1 MTGTTQSRVRLES
14 TMLATAGY
22 DEHRCELQLDFRD
35 GARYQYSAVP
45 PHLFHDLLAAPS
57 KGSFFNRHIRGRF
70 HHVKLAVENYVALGF
85 EPGRASPAFTGAPTA
100 PALLQQSNQVLH

>member
-1 MTGTTQSRVRLES
+1 MPYAAIVVRRLHLLCSRNGPDHLNCYPLES
-14 TMLATAGY
+14 TTLATAGY
-22 DEHRCELQLDFRD
+22 DEHRCALQLDFRD

-70 HHVKLAVENYVALGF
+70 HHVKLAVEN
-85 EPGRASPAFTGAPTA
+85 
-100 PALLQQSNQVLH
+100 

>member
-1 MTGTTQSRVRLES
+1 MTGTTQGRVRLES
-14 TMLATAGY
+14 TTLATAGY

-70 HHVKLAVENYVALGF
+70 HHVKLAVEN
-85 EPGRASPAFTGAPTA
+85 
-100 PALLQQSNQVLH
+100 

>member
-57 KGSFFNRHIRGRF
+57 KESFFNRHIRGRSIMLNLRSKTKW
-70 HHVKLAVENYVALGF
+70 HWALARL
-85 EPGRASPAFTGAPTA
+85 
-100 PALLQQSNQVLH
+100 